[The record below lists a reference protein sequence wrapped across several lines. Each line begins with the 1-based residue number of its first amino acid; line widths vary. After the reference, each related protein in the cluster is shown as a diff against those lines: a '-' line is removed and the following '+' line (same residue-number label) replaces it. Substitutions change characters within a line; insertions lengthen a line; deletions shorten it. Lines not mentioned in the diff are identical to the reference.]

1 MSYPKPLNT
10 PYPLIDA
17 DPHVK
22 RVISY
27 MRPTDYAIWGGATFA
42 APAAL
47 NFWER
52 IDPSKSAG
60 YSLRNAGR
68 LATVVG
74 FVGGFLLAYQSSARE
89 FDHQQGDGNGR
100 FGASTRRA
108 RAGRDRGRGR

>member
-22 RVISY
+22 RVLSY
-27 MRPTDYAIWGGATFA
+27 MRPVDYAVWGGATFA

-89 FDHQQGDGNGR
+89 LDRQQRDGN
-100 FGASTRRA
+100 SI
-108 RAGRDRGRGR
+108 